1 MALGKPASLE
11 ETVSSMQDHRNAQSL
26 KEPGGRAAKT
36 AEVVAL
42 PAIPSFSFGDA
53 KNILDIEVQADQL
66 LNYINKLTSLADR
79 ACTTA
84 LQQSETTQRVEDN
97 RHSEVVYLR
106 RQLDQAN
113 TQFREQQ
120 RAMTRLEQAS
130 RAQLTTLE
138 KQLHRKEIETM
149 EREIDALRS
158 NGAGM
163 TIVRE
168 KPKQTEEP
176 RQSVVQMETPPPNQ
190 ELAHLK
196 QQLAARDET
205 IETKNRMIKAIEGDF
220 QSKIAELE
228 QRLRDTQQELQV
240 QEAKVKEKDTLLQA
254 TAAKEVE
261 MGNLIKRLSGECEQL
276 NRELQQISQPRI
288 ADADKVPSGGETKI
302 WRRVFGRLQEGL

>member
-1 MALGKPASLE
+1 
-11 ETVSSMQDHRNAQSL
+11 
-26 KEPGGRAAKT
+26 
-36 AEVVAL
+36 
-42 PAIPSFSFGDA
+42 
-53 KNILDIEVQADQL
+53 
-66 LNYINKLTSLADR
+66 
-79 ACTTA
+79 
-84 LQQSETTQRVEDN
+84 
-97 RHSEVVYLR
+97 LR

>member
-1 MALGKPASLE
+1 MQQERKPQSNNPRDSELE
-11 ETVSSMQDHRNAQSL
+11 KRLN
-26 KEPGGRAAKT
+26 
-36 AEVVAL
+36 VVAL

-97 RHSEVVYLR
+97 RHSEVIYLR

-113 TQFREQQ
+113 AQFREQQ
-120 RAMTRLEQAS
+120 QAMTRLEQAS

-158 NGAGM
+158 NAGS
-163 TIVRE
+163 TIVRQ
-168 KPKQTEEP
+168 PSKQTEEP
-176 RQSVVQMETPPPNQ
+176 RQSVVQPETAPLNQ

-205 IETKNRMIKAIEGDF
+205 IETKNRMIKAVESDF
-220 QSKIAELE
+220 QTKIADLE
-228 QRLRDTQQELQV
+228 QRLRNTQQELQIE
-240 QEAKVKEKDTLLQA
+240 EAKLKEKDTLLQA

-276 NRELQQISQPRI
+276 NRELQEIRQSRSS
-288 ADADKVPSGGETKI
+288 ADANKIPSGGETKI
-302 WRRVFGRLQEGL
+302 WRRVIGRLQEGL

>member
-1 MALGKPASLE
+1 MLQERKPQSNNPRDSELE
-11 ETVSSMQDHRNAQSL
+11 KRPN
-26 KEPGGRAAKT
+26 
-36 AEVVAL
+36 VVAL

-158 NGAGM
+158 SGGSA
-163 TIVRE
+163 IVRQ
-168 KPKQTEEP
+168 PLKQTEEP
-176 RQSVVQMETPPPNQ
+176 RQSVVQPETAPLNQ

-205 IETKNRMIKAIEGDF
+205 IEAKNRMIKAVESDF
-220 QSKIAELE
+220 QTKIADLE
-228 QRLRDTQQELQV
+228 QRLRDTQQELQI
-240 QEAKVKEKDTLLQA
+240 QEAKLKEKDTLLQA

-276 NRELQQISQPRI
+276 NRELQEISQSRSS
-288 ADADKVPSGGETKI
+288 ADANKIPSSGETKI
-302 WRRVFGRLQEGL
+302 WRRVIGRLQEGL

>member
-1 MALGKPASLE
+1 MTASMPQDRKPQSDNSELE
-11 ETVSSMQDHRNAQSL
+11 
-26 KEPGGRAAKT
+26 KT
-36 AEVVAL
+36 PKVVAL

-84 LQQSETTQRVEDN
+84 LQQSEANQRVEDN

-113 TQFREQQ
+113 NQFREQQ
-120 RAMTRLEQAS
+120 RAMGRLEQAS
-130 RAQLTTLE
+130 RAQITTLE

-158 NGAGM
+158 SGAGPAV
-163 TIVRE
+163 VRQPS
-168 KPKQTEEP
+168 KPKEESKP
-176 RQSVVQMETPPPNQ
+176 LEVQAETAPLNQ

-196 QQLAARDET
+196 QQLAARDES
-205 IETKNRMIKAIEGDF
+205 IDAKNRMLKAVENDF
-220 QSKIAELE
+220 QSKTAELE
-228 QRLRDTQQELQV
+228 QRLRDAQQELQV

-261 MGNLIKRLSGECEQL
+261 MGSLIKRLSGECEQL
-276 NRELQQISQPRI
+276 NRELQQISQPRS

-302 WRRVFGRLQEGL
+302 WRRVFGRLQEGH

>member
-1 MALGKPASLE
+1 MQQERKPQSNYPRDSELE
-11 ETVSSMQDHRNAQSL
+11 KRLN
-26 KEPGGRAAKT
+26 
-36 AEVVAL
+36 VVAL

-97 RHSEVVYLR
+97 RHSEVIYLR

-113 TQFREQQ
+113 AQFREQQ
-120 RAMTRLEQAS
+120 HAMTRLEQAS

-158 NGAGM
+158 NAGS
-163 TIVRE
+163 TIVRQ
-168 KPKQTEEP
+168 PSKQTEEP
-176 RQSVVQMETPPPNQ
+176 RQSVVQPETAPLNQ

-205 IETKNRMIKAIEGDF
+205 IETKNRMIKAVESDF
-220 QSKIAELE
+220 QTKIADLE
-228 QRLRDTQQELQV
+228 QRLRNTQQELQIE
-240 QEAKVKEKDTLLQA
+240 EAKLKEKDTLLQA

-276 NRELQQISQPRI
+276 NQELQEISQSRSS
-288 ADADKVPSGGETKI
+288 ADANKIPSGGETKI
-302 WRRVFGRLQEGL
+302 WRRVIGRLQEGL

>member
-1 MALGKPASLE
+1 MQQERKPQSNYPRDSELE
-11 ETVSSMQDHRNAQSL
+11 KRLN
-26 KEPGGRAAKT
+26 
-36 AEVVAL
+36 VVAL

-97 RHSEVVYLR
+97 RHSEVIYLR

-113 TQFREQQ
+113 AQFREQQ
-120 RAMTRLEQAS
+120 HAMTRLEQAS

-158 NGAGM
+158 SAGS
-163 TIVRE
+163 TIVRQ
-168 KPKQTEEP
+168 PSKQTEEP
-176 RQSVVQMETPPPNQ
+176 RQSVVPPETAPLNQ

-205 IETKNRMIKAIEGDF
+205 IETKNRMIKAVESDF
-220 QSKIAELE
+220 QTKIADLE
-228 QRLRDTQQELQV
+228 QRLRNTQQELQI
-240 QEAKVKEKDTLLQA
+240 QEAKLNEKDTLLQA

-276 NRELQQISQPRI
+276 NRELQEISQSRSS
-288 ADADKVPSGGETKI
+288 ADANKIPSGGETKI
-302 WRRVFGRLQEGL
+302 WRRVIGRLQEGL

>member
-1 MALGKPASLE
+1 
-11 ETVSSMQDHRNAQSL
+11 MQSV
-26 KEPGGRAAKT
+26 KEPGGRPAKT

-79 ACTTA
+79 ACITA

-158 NGAGM
+158 NGAAV
-163 TIVRE
+163 TIVRQQ
-168 KPKQTEEP
+168 PKQTEEP
-176 RQSVVQMETPPPNQ
+176 RQSVVQAETPPLNQ

-228 QRLRDTQQELQV
+228 QRLRDTQQELQIE
-240 QEAKVKEKDTLLQA
+240 EAKLKEKDTLLQA

-276 NRELQQISQPRI
+276 NRELQEISQSRSS
-288 ADADKVPSGGETKI
+288 ADANKIPSGGETKI
-302 WRRVFGRLQEGL
+302 WRRVIGRLQEGL

>member
-1 MALGKPASLE
+1 MQQERKPQSNYPRDSELE
-11 ETVSSMQDHRNAQSL
+11 KRLN
-26 KEPGGRAAKT
+26 
-36 AEVVAL
+36 VVAL

-97 RHSEVVYLR
+97 RHSEVIYLR

-113 TQFREQQ
+113 AQFREQQ
-120 RAMTRLEQAS
+120 HAMTRLEQAS

-158 NGAGM
+158 NAGS
-163 TIVRE
+163 TIVRQ
-168 KPKQTEEP
+168 PSKQTEEP
-176 RQSVVQMETPPPNQ
+176 RQSVVPPETAPLNQ

-205 IETKNRMIKAIEGDF
+205 IETKNRMIKAVESDF
-220 QSKIAELE
+220 QTKIADLE
-228 QRLRDTQQELQV
+228 QRLRNTQQELQI
-240 QEAKVKEKDTLLQA
+240 QEANLKEKDTLLQA

-276 NRELQQISQPRI
+276 NQELQEISQSRSSV
-288 ADADKVPSGGETKI
+288 DANKIPSGGETKI
-302 WRRVFGRLQEGL
+302 WRRVIGRLQEGL

>member
-1 MALGKPASLE
+1 MPQDRKPQSDNSELE
-11 ETVSSMQDHRNAQSL
+11 
-26 KEPGGRAAKT
+26 KT
-36 AEVVAL
+36 PKVVAL

-84 LQQSETTQRVEDN
+84 LQQSEANQRVEDN

-113 TQFREQQ
+113 NQFREQQ
-120 RAMTRLEQAS
+120 RAMGRLEQAS
-130 RAQLTTLE
+130 RAQITTLE

-158 NGAGM
+158 NAGSA
-163 TIVRE
+163 IVRQ
-168 KPKQTEEP
+168 PSKQTEEP
-176 RQSVVQMETPPPNQ
+176 RQSVVQPETAPLNQ

-205 IETKNRMIKAIEGDF
+205 IETKNRMIKAVESDF
-220 QSKIAELE
+220 QTKIADLQ
-228 QRLRDTQQELQV
+228 QRLRNTQQELQIE
-240 QEAKVKEKDTLLQA
+240 EAKLKEKDTLLQA
-254 TAAKEVE
+254 TASKEVE

-276 NRELQQISQPRI
+276 NRELQEISQSRSS
-288 ADADKVPSGGETKI
+288 ADANKIPSPGETKI
-302 WRRVFGRLQEGL
+302 WRRVIGRLQEGL